1 MTLTQISERPSMNLE
16 SCVPPGFRFH
26 PTEEEL
32 VGYYLKRKI
41 NSLKID
47 LDVIVEIDLYKIEP
61 WDIQDRCKLGYEE
74 QNEWYF
80 FSHKDKKY
88 PTGTR
93 TNRATVAGFWKATG
107 RDKAV
112 MSKNRIIG
120 MRKTLVFYKG
130 RAPNGRKSDWI
141 MHEYRHQTSE
151 HAPPHEEGWV
161 VCRAFRKPTPSQR
174 PGFEPWC
181 NSSQHQ
187 HYFRD
192 QSHAR
197 PLTIADILNETHN
210 VLHSTEDTS
219 FNSFPFSSEQQEFL
233 PNQNVIMD
241 HKQLIEL
248 PQLDSPTASLS
259 ATLAIKECN
268 QLQYHNNNGLTIE
281 EYCSDERCN
290 NNNNG
295 QVGGVDWKSLDNL
308 FASQLTDSSEVY
320 FSHQNLPL
328 MMPHSHDLQAQNQAS
343 NILGCFPDL

>member
-1 MTLTQISERPSMNLE
+1 MIME

-61 WDIQDRCKLGYEE
+61 WDIQDRCKQGYEE

-93 TNRATVAGFWKATG
+93 TNRATAAGFWKATG

-120 MRKTLVFYKG
+120 MRKTLVFYEG
-130 RAPNGRKSDWI
+130 RAPNGGKTDWI
-141 MHEYRHQTSE
+141 MHEYRYQTSE
-151 HAPPHEEGWV
+151 HAPPQEEGWV
-161 VCRAFRKPTPSQR
+161 VCRAFRKPIPSHR

-181 NSSQHQ
+181 GNQQ
-187 HYFRD
+187 PHYFRD
-192 QSHAR
+192 QSYAR
-197 PLTIADILNETHN
+197 PLTFADILNETHN
-210 VLHSTEDTS
+210 NVLQSAEGSS
-219 FNSFPFSSEQQEFL
+219 FNSIIPFNSEQQEFL
-233 PNQNVIMD
+233 PNHTAIMD
-241 HKQLIEL
+241 KKQLIEL
-248 PQLDSPTASLS
+248 PQLHSPTASLS
-259 ATLAIKECN
+259 ANMAIKECN
-268 QLQYHNNNGLTIE
+268 QLQHHNGLTNE

-290 NNNNG
+290 NSNNG

-308 FASQLTDSSEVY
+308 FASQLTDSSAY
-320 FSHQNLPL
+320 FTHQNLPL
-328 MMPHSHDLQAQNQAS
+328 MMPHSHELQPQNQAS
-343 NILGCFPDL
+343 HILGCFPDS

>member
-1 MTLTQISERPSMNLE
+1 MDME

-47 LDVIVEIDLYKIEP
+47 LDVIVEIDLYKMEP
-61 WDIQDRCKLGYEE
+61 WDIQDKCKLGYEE

-93 TNRATVAGFWKATG
+93 TNRATAAGFWKATG

-130 RAPNGRKSDWI
+130 RAPNGRKTDWI

-151 HAPPHEEGWV
+151 HGPPQEEGWV
-161 VCRAFRKPTPSQR
+161 VCRAFRKPSPSHHQR
-174 PGFEPWC
+174 QLGFDPWC
-181 NSSQHQ
+181 SNQA

-192 QSHAR
+192 QSSSSYGVGDGIR
-197 PLTIADILNETHN
+197 PLSITDILTSQTHHHHPTEGTN
-210 VLHSTEDTS
+210 FSHSFGWDHHQQQ
-219 FNSFPFSSEQQEFL
+219 EQQQFL
-233 PNQNVIMD
+233 ISNNNNNNNQ
-241 HKQLIEL
+241 QLIEL
-248 PQLDSPTASLS
+248 PQLDSPTS
-259 ATLAIKECN
+259 APSFALKESSPI
-268 QLQYHNNNGLTIE
+268 NNE
-281 EYCSDERCN
+281 EYCSDERNN

-295 QVGGVDWKSLDNL
+295 GGIDWKSLDNL
-308 FASQLTDSSEVY
+308 FADTTSSY
-320 FSHQNLPL
+320 FSNPNMSQFMTMIPQQQQ
-328 MMPHSHDLQAQNQAS
+328 SHNHHHHHH
-343 NILGCFPDL
+343 LGCFPDS

>member
-1 MTLTQISERPSMNLE
+1 MTLTQIPERATMDME

-47 LDVIVEIDLYKIEP
+47 LDVIVEIDLYKMEP

-93 TNRATVAGFWKATG
+93 TNRATAAGFWKATG

-130 RAPNGRKSDWI
+130 RAPNGRKTDWI

-151 HAPPHEEGWV
+151 HGPPQARWV
-161 VCRAFRKPTPSQR
+161 VCRAFRKPSPSHQR
-174 PGFEPWC
+174 QLGFDPWC
-181 NSSQHQ
+181 SNHHHQ
-187 HYFRD
+187 AHYFRD
-192 QSHAR
+192 QSSYGGR
-197 PLTIADILNETHN
+197 PLSITDLLTSETHLLN
-210 VLHSTEDTS
+210 HPTEGTNFSHSFGSDHHHHHQE
-219 FNSFPFSSEQQEFL
+219 QEF
-233 PNQNVIMD
+233 VISNN
-241 HKQLIEL
+241 HQQLIEL
-248 PQLDSPTASLS
+248 PQLDSPTTTSFAV
-259 ATLAIKECN
+259 KESSSI
-268 QLQYHNNNGLTIE
+268 NNNNE
-281 EYCSDERCN
+281 EYCSDDRN
-290 NNNNG
+290 NNNNNI
-295 QVGGVDWKSLDNL
+295 DWKSLDNL
-308 FASQLTDSSEVY
+308 FADTSNY
-320 FSHQNLPL
+320 FS
-328 MMPHSHDLQAQNQAS
+328 S
-343 NILGCFPDL
+343 NPNMSQFMTINHHLGCFPGS